1 MTDSV
6 GMFQHAT
13 LCVPNPAFG
22 YCTDDNARA
31 LLFVTQAQLTTW
43 DPVLE
48 QLSGIYFEFLQHA
61 FGTQA
66 GLLRNLFESDGT
78 WAVEDGPGDAPGR
91 AVWALGSLMENVP
104 ALDARMNSRVMVE
117 RALPMIEAL
126 SDLRPISCAIQGL
139 CAYLR
144 RRDSLQVREVLKAL
158 ASRLDRRFGTATSPD
173 WPWPEDL
180 LTYENARLPQALLVA
195 GRTLSDE
202 AMVSRGLT
210 SLRWLLDV
218 QTVDSHFAPIG
229 NDGWYI
235 RGGQPARFDQQPI
248 EADATI
254 AACLEAFRID
264 GDSRWLAGATSAH
277 NWFLGENA
285 LGQAICIP
293 ETGAC
298 CDGMSPTRVNQ
309 NQGAE
314 STLAWLTSQLNMR
327 AFTALASTA
336 NLAVAR

>member
-6 GMFQHAT
+6 GLFQHAT
-13 LCVPNPAFG
+13 LSAPNPEFG

-31 LLFVTQAQLTTW
+31 LLFVTQALAVTP
-43 DPVLE
+43 DPVLHE
-48 QLSGIYFEFLQHA
+48 LSGIYFEFLQHA
-61 FGTQA
+61 LGTRA
-66 GLLRNLFESDGT
+66 GVLRNLLGSGAK
-78 WAVEDGPGDAPGR
+78 WVVEDGPGDSPGR
-91 AVWALGSLMENVP
+91 TLWALGSLMESVP
-104 ALDARMNSRVMVE
+104 RLDARMASRVIFE
-117 RALPMIEAL
+117 RALPMIDSL
-126 SDLRPISCAIQGL
+126 SDLRPISGAIQGL
-139 CAYLR
+139 CAYLKQR
-144 RRDSLQVREVLKAL
+144 ESAQVRECLHIL
-158 ASRLDRRFGTATSPD
+158 AGRLDRRFAAASSPD
-173 WPWPEDL
+173 WPWAEDL
-180 LTYENARLPQALLVA
+180 LTYENARLPHALLVA

-202 AMVSRGLT
+202 SMADRGIT

-218 QTVDSHFAPIG
+218 QTANGHFAPIG
-229 NDGWYI
+229 NDGWYR

-254 AACLEAFRID
+254 AACLEAFRTD
-264 GDSRWLAGATSAH
+264 GDPQWVAGATSAY

-285 LGQAICIP
+285 LGEAICIP

-327 AFTALASTA
+327 ALTALTA
-336 NLAVAR
+336 TSSLAVAR